1 MELHASADAANRL
14 ASQRVAG
21 EVRAE
26 LARQKRTANELATV
40 LGISAHTAGRRLSGD
55 VPFNVIELAAL
66 CQWLNVDLADLIGR
80 VKRDT
85 TAVAS

>member
-1 MELHASADAANRL
+1 MELHASLDAANRL

-26 LARQKRTANELATV
+26 LARQKRTANELAAV

-80 VKRDT
+80 VQRDT